1 MAGLALERRL
11 FAPGRETRRNKS
23 ITWSIGWLLLLLLL
37 LLVLVLALA
46 VAAAIG
52 VPVPD
57 ALLLANFAVPA
68 ELRGPVVT
76 IGLAGAPA
84 LREVAIVV
92 GWL

>member
-1 MAGLALERRL
+1 VAGLALERRL
-11 FAPGRETRRNKS
+11 FAPGREPRRNKS
-23 ITWSIGWLLLLLLL
+23 ITWSIGW
-37 LLVLVLALA
+37 LVLALA

-68 ELRGPVVT
+68 ELHGPVVT

>member
-11 FAPGRETRRNKS
+11 FAPGREPRRNKS
-23 ITWSIGWLLLLLLL
+23 IRWSVGWI
-37 LLVLVLALA
+37 VLALA
-46 VAAAIG
+46 VAGAIG
-52 VPVPD
+52 VPVPAPD

-76 IGLAGAPA
+76 IGLAGAPT

>member
-11 FAPGRETRRNKS
+11 FAPGREPCRNEA
-23 ITWSIGWLLLLLLL
+23 IAWSVGW
-37 LLVLVLALA
+37 LVLALA

>member
-1 MAGLALERRL
+1 VVSLALQLRI
-11 FAPGRETRRNKS
+11 FAPGREPRRNEA
-23 ITWSIGWLLLLLLL
+23 IAWSIGWLA
-37 LLVLVLALA
+37 LALA

>member
-1 MAGLALERRL
+1 MVGLALARRI
-11 FAPGRETRRNKS
+11 FAPGREPRRNES
-23 ITWSIGWLLLLLLL
+23 IAWSIGW
-37 LLVLVLALA
+37 LVLALA

-52 VPVPD
+52 VPAPD
-57 ALLLANFAVPA
+57 VLLLANFAVPA